1 MYRLFDYASLPRI
14 REILWIWLKAT
25 VTNGYNKSLE
35 FREKENILLLY
46 EKLLKLIEASHLLYL
61 QQKEQL
67 QELDNQLRSNT
78 EEEPD
83 YSTYKS

>member
-35 FREKENILLLY
+35 FREKEKILLLY
-46 EKLLKLIEASHLLYL
+46 EKLLKLIEANHLLYL

-67 QELDNQLRSNT
+67 QELDNQLRNKT
-78 EEEPD
+78 
-83 YSTYKS
+83 